1 MWEKT
6 MNLNQVNHIRCKS
19 DVFFGIGAIEKI
31 FDIIKEL
38 KDSGINK
45 IIVVTGRA
53 SYKKTGAWNRVE
65 KAFKDNNIEYALYNK
80 ITANPTTE
88 HVDEATKVAL
98 ELGAEAVVAIGGGS
112 VIDAAKSVA
121 VMVKYPN
128 KTATDLFEY
137 KFTPTEALP
146 VIAVNTTHGTG
157 TEGDR
162 FAVVSILEKQY
173 KPCTAYEFGY
183 PLYSIDDPKLMV
195 GLPKNQTIYTSVDA
209 VNHVIEACTTVIANP
224 YTILLAK
231 ETIRLIHRYL
241 PIALENG
248 EDLEARYYLTYASLI
263 AGIAFDNTMLHLTHA
278 LEHPLSAVKPDL
290 PHGLGLAML
299 VPSVVKYTYETRPEI
314 LANVLSP
321 IVPNLKGT
329 KDEAKIACEGVKNW
343 LYSIGVTDTLTTQG
357 FSDSDIENLVNL
369 VFTTPSL
376 NLLLDYAPIKADKEL
391 VKTIYKESL

>member
-6 MNLNQVNHIRCKS
+6 MDLNQVNHIRCKS
-19 DVFFGIGAIEKI
+19 NVFFGVGAIEKI
-31 FDIIKEL
+31 FDITKEL

-45 IIVVTGRA
+45 IMVITGRA
-53 SYKKTGAWNRVE
+53 SYKKTGAWDYVE
-65 KAFKDNNIEYALYNK
+65 KAFKDNNIEYVLYNR

-88 HVDEATKVAL
+88 YVDEATKIAL
-98 ELGAEAVVAIGGGS
+98 KLGAQAVVAIGGGS
-112 VIDAAKSVA
+112 VIDAAKSTA
-121 VMVKYPN
+121 VMVKYPD

-137 KFTPTEALP
+137 KFTPTGALP
-146 VIAVNTTHGTG
+146 VIAINTTHGTG

-183 PLYSIDDPKLMV
+183 PLYSIDDPKLMT

-231 ETIRLIHRYL
+231 ETVRLVHRYL
-241 PIALENG
+241 PLALENG
-248 EDLEARYYLTYASLI
+248 EDLEARYYLAYASLI

-278 LEHPLSAVKPDL
+278 LEHPLSAVKPEL

-299 VPSVVKYTYETRPEI
+299 VPSVVKYTYEARPEI
-314 LANVLSP
+314 LADVLSP
-321 IVPNLKGT
+321 MIPDLKGV
-329 KDEAKIACEGVKNW
+329 KDEAETACEGVRNW
-343 LYSIGVTDTLTTQG
+343 LHNIGVTDTLTTQG
-357 FSDSDIENLVNL
+357 FSDGDVDNLVNL
-369 VFTTPSL
+369 AFTTPSL
-376 NLLLDYAPIKADKEL
+376 NLLLDCAPVKADKEL
-391 VKTIYKESL
+391 VKAIYKESL